1 MNKVFEKI
9 IEKLEEAKS
18 NVPVNRLLDDIIKEK
33 PKELGQL
40 IAYNKAIEIV
50 KKEAEKYNNGWIPC
64 SSGNMPDDLG
74 DVLIDMGGRQYIPAY
89 FHNGEWYLTDCRGS
103 SEKVKDQSR
112 VKAWQPL
119 PQSYQPKGEGEA

>member
-1 MNKVFEKI
+1 MQDVFEKI
-9 IEKLEEAKS
+9 IEKLEDLEVHFDNDYFSS
-18 NVPVNRLLDDIIKEK
+18 NRETMVIKKDAIDIVN
-33 PKELGQL
+33 Q
-40 IAYNKAIEIV
+40 
-50 KKEAEKYNNGWIPC
+50 EAEQYKKGWIQC

-112 VKAWQPL
+112 VKAWHPL
-119 PQSYQPKGEGEA
+119 PQSYQQKGE